1 MQSVEDKDAFI
12 VRYLLERK
20 GEVISGEEISV
31 HLGISRVA
39 LKKRVDKMLTK
50 GIPIKV
56 YERKGYLLED
66 IPDLLYPEVVKALLD
81 TRVIGKNYLFYQVVD
96 STNRVARDMAKEGA
110 EEGTV
115 VLADSQTAG
124 RGRLGRRW
132 HSPPGKNLYFSVI
145 LRPKLSPV
153 FLYHATMLA
162 AVSVCEVLRDM
173 GVDAL
178 IKWPNDVYV
187 SDRKICGVLNEAE
200 ISQGAVDFLILGIGV
215 NVNAMPDD
223 FPPDVKGIATSLK
236 MELGRDVKR
245 LDVLVGILTA
255 MDRWYAVLSSG
266 NTAELFS
273 YWRRHNYLIGKRII
287 VDGRLEGE
295 AVGVTPMGEL
305 IIRNDRGETL
315 TVAAGD
321 VEIKKFP

>member
-1 MQSVEDKDAFI
+1 MRGAEDKDAFI
-12 VRYLLERK
+12 VRYLLKRK
-20 GEVISGEEISV
+20 KEVVSGEEISL

-39 LKKRVDKMLTK
+39 LKKRIDKMIAK

-66 IPDLLYPEVVKALLD
+66 VPDLLYPEVVKALLD
-81 TRVIGKNYLFYQVVD
+81 TKVIGRNYIFYQVVD
-96 STNRVARDMAKEGA
+96 STNRVARDMAREGA

-145 LRPKLSPV
+145 LRPRLSPA

-162 AVSVCEVLRDM
+162 AVSVCEVLRGM

-200 ISQGAVDFLILGIGV
+200 VSKGAVDFLILGIGV
-215 NVNAMPDD
+215 NVNAALED

-236 MELGRDVKR
+236 MELGKDVR
-245 LDVLVGILTA
+245 RVDVLVGILTA
-255 MDRWYAVLSSG
+255 MDRWYSVLLSG
-266 NTAELFS
+266 NTTELFS

-287 VDGRLEGE
+287 VDKRLGGE
-295 AVGVTPMGEL
+295 AVGITPMGEL
-305 IIRNDRGETL
+305 IVRNDKGETF